1 MNEEQK
7 LKFHVGI
14 YGRMQIE
21 MMAIDLVDD
30 GGVPRP
36 TKNMSA
42 TEKDGIA
49 VYNHISYIVRGL
61 SSKKLFELAQ
71 HTNEITKALINEEQ
85 LINNYLLS
93 AMLYRLYLQEEA
105 SKAEQIM
112 VLPKINRIIKMY
124 EELDGDEYAK
134 IRKTTSRVAD
144 NMFRVFTGKAQL
156 SDEIRDLRAN
166 KFKRSVA

>member
-1 MNEEQK
+1 MNEEIK

-14 YGRMQIE
+14 YGRMQLE
-21 MMAIDLVDD
+21 MMAIDLVEKN
-30 GGVPRP
+30 GVPKP

-42 TEKDGIA
+42 IEKDGIA
-49 VYNHISYIVRGL
+49 VYNHLSYIVKGL

-71 HTNEITKALINEEQ
+71 FTNDIAKSLINEET

-105 SKAEQIM
+105 SKPEQIM
-112 VLPKINRIIKMY
+112 VLPKVNRIIKMY
-124 EELDGDEYAK
+124 EELDGEEYAT

-144 NMFRVFTGKAQL
+144 NMFRVFTGKLQV

-166 KFKRSVA
+166 KFKRSIA